1 MKDVIFDD
9 FQDIV
14 AESLVR
20 HKSIIDI
27 LTKLQE
33 SEARLNRAIAKSVTS
48 CGCLEIN
55 AKKQDVPTE
64 LPEDMTL
71 EDFHKLMN
79 NHIQGELCD
88 SCRDV
93 LEKELGSNLFYMVS
107 LCNILN
113 INLYDVFLKEYNK
126 LKMLGKYD
134 MR

>member
-1 MKDVIFDD
+1 MKDLIFDH
-9 FQDIV
+9 FQNIV
-14 AESLVR
+14 SDSLVR

-33 SEARLNRAIAKSVTS
+33 SEARLNRAIAKSVTA
-48 CGCLEIN
+48 CGCLEIS
-55 AKKQDVPTE
+55 AKKQDIPKE
-64 LPEDMTL
+64 LPDDITL
-71 EDFHKLMN
+71 EDFYRHMN
-79 NHIQGELCD
+79 SHVSGELCEN
-88 SCRDV
+88 CREV
-93 LEKELGSNLFYMVS
+93 LEKEMGNNIFYMVS

>member
-9 FQDIV
+9 FQNIV

-20 HKSIIDI
+20 HKSIVDI
-27 LTKLQE
+27 ITKLQE

-55 AKKQDVPTE
+55 ARKQEIPNE

-88 SCRDV
+88 NCREV
-93 LEKELGSNLFYMVS
+93 LEKEMGNNLFYIAS
-107 LCNILN
+107 LCNVLN
-113 INLYDVFLKEYNK
+113 LSLYDVLLKEYNK